1 MFAEWLNSFFSS
13 FDYAGL
19 EFFHSLALQA
29 DGIFNPIARFLD
41 IFTNMGYVG
50 FIIAFPLLLFPKT
63 RKCGVCVLISIAVSG
78 LLNNLIIKNLVARP
92 RPYVSE
98 IAEFREWWQYVGAHK
113 VGEFSFPSGHTAVNA
128 TILFALFLAASKKY
142 KKWLAAPCF
151 FFVAAVGASRNYLMV
166 HYPTDVIAGFITGA
180 IGATVALLVT
190 NLIWKKLID
199 NQNKKFC
206 AAFIDADIRSLF
218 SKRICAKKEALNTE
232 KNEEP
237 DID

>member
-1 MFAEWLNSFFSS
+1 MILLSS
-13 FDYAGL
+13 HSPSVKSVAGNGDSPGGCREGEIPMEQFRKLSSVFLEINNPYMSCYA
-19 EFFHSLALQA
+19 
-29 DGIFNPIARFLD
+29 
-41 IFTNMGYVG
+41 
-50 FIIAFPLLLFPKT
+50 
-63 RKCGVCVLISIAVSG
+63 
-78 LLNNLIIKNLVARP
+78 
-92 RPYVSE
+92 
-98 IAEFREWWQYVGAHK
+98 
-113 VGEFSFPSGHTAVNA
+113 
-128 TILFALFLAASKKY
+128 KKY

-180 IGATVALLVT
+180 IGATIALLVT